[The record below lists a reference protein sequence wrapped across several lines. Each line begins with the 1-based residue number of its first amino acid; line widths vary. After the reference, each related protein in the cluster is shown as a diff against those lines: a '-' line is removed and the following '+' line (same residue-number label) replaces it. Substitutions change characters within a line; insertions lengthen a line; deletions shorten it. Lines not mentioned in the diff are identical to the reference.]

1 MTIKTTKNNEQVYVY
16 RIDKNNNIIYVSDN
30 WSTFAKDNDASDSCI
45 PPFVFGKSLF
55 DFISDKESRHLYSI
69 IIETVRDKNRS
80 VRIPIR
86 CDSPQLRRFMEITVK
101 ALPGNQVEFSSK
113 VIRIEQRDN
122 LRILNATV
130 DRSEEIVRICS
141 YCKKIAI
148 SDEEW
153 IDAEKAIEL
162 LDLFKS
168 VKLPQLTH
176 GVCPVCYESLMA
188 NLK

>member
-1 MTIKTTKNNEQVYVY
+1 MTIKTPNNNEQVYVY
-16 RIDKNNNIIYVSDN
+16 RIDENNNIIYVSDN
-30 WSTFAKDNDASDSCI
+30 WSKFAKDNDASDSCI

-113 VIRIEQRDN
+113 VIRLEPRDN
-122 LRILNATV
+122 LRILNETA

-176 GVCPVCYESLMA
+176 GVCPVCYESVMA